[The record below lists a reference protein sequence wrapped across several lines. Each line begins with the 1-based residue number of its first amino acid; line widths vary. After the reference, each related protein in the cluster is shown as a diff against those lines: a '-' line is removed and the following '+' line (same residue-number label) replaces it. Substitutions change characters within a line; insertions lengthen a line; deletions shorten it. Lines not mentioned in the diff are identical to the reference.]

1 MLLLDQIA
9 EARITEAL
17 ERGELDGLPGAG
29 RPLRLD
35 DDSFVPTELRMAHR
49 VLRNAGYLPPEVEL
63 RREIH
68 TLENTLG
75 AEQDPDARRRGLKR
89 LACLTARLEAG
100 RTRQTSLLLEEA
112 YYERVVSRLAGEPC
126 SRR

>member
-9 EARITEAL
+9 EARIAEAI
-17 ERGELDGLPGAG
+17 ERGELDGLGGAG
-29 RPLRLD
+29 RLLRLD
-35 DDSFVPTELRMAHR
+35 DDSFVPAELRMAQR
-49 VLRNAGYLPPEVEL
+49 VLRNAGYVPPEVEL

-68 TLENTLG
+68 AVEDTLG
-75 AEQDPDARRRGLKR
+75 AEQEPEARRRGLKR